1 MVQMTLN
8 IEGLSGGL
16 CEQELMET
24 IIKIDAQAAV
34 AVDLPKKY
42 IIIEYDSEVESLDSF
57 VYSIENKGY
66 SVTDIKVIIFR
77 YGY

>member
-8 IEGLSGGL
+8 IDGLSGSL
-16 CEQELMET
+16 CEQELIET

-34 AVDLPKKY
+34 AVDLPKKN

-57 VYSIENKGY
+57 IYSIENKGY
-66 SVTDIKVIIFR
+66 SVTDIKLIIFR